1 MRSPKPKP
9 MRAVV
14 LESPGKLRLRDL
26 PVPEPAPDQVL
37 LEVKAAGVCGT
48 DLHIYEGDFPAT
60 FPLIPGHEFS
70 GQVVAAGG
78 DVGQALLG
86 ARVAVDPNV
95 PCRSC
100 TFCSTRR
107 EHLCKRLTAYGV
119 HRNGGFAEHAVV
131 NVQNVHPIGDLSF
144 EQGALIE
151 PLACVLHG
159 MSLVQ
164 IRLGDEVLIFGAGPI
179 GLLLCQAAL
188 HGGAARLAVVDLSE
202 EKLESARSVGAD
214 EVHVGKRDPRPR
226 IRKTHPDGFDLVIDA
241 TGVPAVVESLPAYV
255 RDGGKL
261 LYFGVCPQD
270 ARISLSPFEV
280 YRRELKIFGTFSLLG
295 DFVPAIRLVESGR
308 VDLAPIV
315 SHRFPLKEF
324 DRAIKL
330 MGTQKH
336 RKIIISR
343 T

>member
-1 MRSPKPKP
+1 MRNP

-14 LESPGKLRLRDL
+14 LESPAQAHLRDV
-26 PVPEPAPDQVL
+26 PVPEAGPGEVL

-78 DVGQALLG
+78 DAGQALVG

-107 EHLCKRLTAYGV
+107 EHLCSRLTAYGV

-144 EQGALIE
+144 EQGALVE

-159 MSLVQ
+159 IDVAQ

-179 GLLLCQAAL
+179 GLLLCQAVL
-188 HGGAARLAVVDLSE
+188 LSGAARLAVVDLWE

-214 EVHVGKRDPRPR
+214 DVYVAKRDPRPR
-226 IRKTHPDGFDLVIDA
+226 IRKKHPGGFDVVIDA
-241 TGVPAVVESLPAYV
+241 TGVPAVIENLPAYV
-255 RDGGKL
+255 RDGGRL

-280 YRRELKIFGTFSLLG
+280 YRRELSILGTFSLLG
-295 DFVPAIRLVESGR
+295 DFPPAIRLVQSGR
-308 VDLAPIV
+308 IDLAPIV

-330 MGTQKH
+330 MGTQRH
-336 RKIIISR
+336 RKIIISGM
-343 T
+343 